1 MTLQPLRRFPL
12 DAAIIFCDILVPPA
26 AGPNATYEV
35 RQKEALDW
43 PLAAA
48 AVVLQ
53 MKGSRVGF
61 GAASSGDA

>member
-1 MTLQPLRRFPL
+1 VDQ
-12 DAAIIFCDILVPPA
+12 V
-26 AGPNATYEV
+26 ATYEV

-53 MKGSRVGF
+53 LRQDFQMARIVLGP
-61 GAASSGDA
+61 